1 MKEKTGKKFIV
12 PDLKAKVR
20 TLEAVFGEKYMRTE
34 LNPRT
39 VDKWLRDPDPTPY
52 LTSLKCYFGVVGMK
66 ESDML
71 KSCDAFSAQV
81 EGIHARLK
89 LDAGLT
95 YSAEDIAAIYN
106 SFAQPAAHSRKTL
119 LGHTLK
125 MIQKETARNDFHYL
139 KGYYHMYH
147 HWKSAQAG
155 SGDSIRRNLVQIY
168 DFDENQGLMSC
179 RILVSPM
186 QHQKKD
192 DWWVYEGWVVNIK
205 NKLFWL
211 FECIKGMPP
220 ELVTLTIFKPSFW
233 PEPDHFVLYGIL
245 SALTLEGTPCASKFI
260 LTKIEA
266 DDALRD
272 HIGYF
277 TPAEIQAEGH
287 RIDILRCI
295 DNQVTGAGD
304 LLSASPAGL

>member
-1 MKEKTGKKFIV
+1 MTEKTGQKFHV

-20 TLEAVFGEKYMRTE
+20 TLETVFGEKYMRTE

-39 VDKWLRDPDPTPY
+39 VDKWLRDPNPTPY

-71 KSCDAFSAQV
+71 KTRDAFAGEVAQ
-81 EGIHARLK
+81 IYSRLK
-89 LDAGLT
+89 LVDGLP
-95 YSAEDIAAIYN
+95 YSAEDIATIYD
-106 SFAQPAAHSRKTL
+106 SFVQPESLRRTDL

-125 MIQKETARNDFHYL
+125 MIQKETARNDYGYL

-147 HWKSAQAG
+147 HWKSTQPDDG
-155 SGDSIRRNLVQIY
+155 NNIRRNLVQIY
-168 DFDENQGLMSC
+168 DFDNNQGLMSC

-186 QHQKKD
+186 QHQKKE

-211 FECIKGMPP
+211 FECVKGMPP

-260 LTKIEA
+260 LNKIKA

-277 TPAEIQAEGH
+277 TPKEIQAEGH
-287 RIDILRCI
+287 RLDILDCI

-304 LLSASPAGL
+304 LLSASPIGS

>member
-1 MKEKTGKKFIV
+1 MKAKTGKKFTV

-20 TLEAVFGEKYMRTE
+20 TLEAVFGEKHMRRQ

-39 VDKWLRDPDPTPY
+39 VDKWLRDPEPTPY
-52 LTSLKCYFGVVGMK
+52 LTSLKCYFGVIGLK

-71 KSCDAFSAQV
+71 KARDAFADEVSR
-81 EGIHARLK
+81 ICARQFP
-89 LDAGLT
+89 DSGVRYGAD
-95 YSAEDIAAIYN
+95 DIATIYD
-106 SFAQPAAHSRKTL
+106 SFAGPDARSHTAL
-119 LGHTLK
+119 LGRTLK
-125 MIQKETARNDFHYL
+125 MIQKETARNDYEYL

-147 HWKSAQAG
+147 HWKSGQTGAG
-155 SGDSIRRNLVQIY
+155 DNIRRNLVQIY

-186 QHQKKD
+186 KCRNKE

-211 FECIKGMPP
+211 FECVKGMPP
-220 ELVTLTIFKPSFW
+220 ELVTLSIFKPSFW

-245 SALTLEGTPCASKFI
+245 SALTLEGNPCASKFI
-260 LTKIEA
+260 LNKIEA
-266 DDALRD
+266 DDQLRD

-277 TPAEIQAEGH
+277 TAEEIRAEGH

-295 DNQVTGAGD
+295 DNRVPGAGD
-304 LLSASPAGL
+304 LLSASPTGS